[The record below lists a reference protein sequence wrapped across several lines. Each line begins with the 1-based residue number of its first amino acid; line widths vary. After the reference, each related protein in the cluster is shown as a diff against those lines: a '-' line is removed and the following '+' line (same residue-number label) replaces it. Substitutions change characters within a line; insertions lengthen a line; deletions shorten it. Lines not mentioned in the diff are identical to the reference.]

1 MQRTTRSGCVITY
14 APFWL
19 VWLPPGDNGP
29 ERYPHLRVTRPT
41 SGRGEP
47 LTNSEALGYWLNS
60 RANYCTA
67 TPEAEELLAMLRDC
81 S

>member
-1 MQRTTRSGCVITY
+1 MQRKTRSGRVITY

-19 VWLPPGDNGP
+19 VWLPPDDGGP

-41 SGRGEP
+41 SGNGQP
-47 LTNSEALGYWLNS
+47 LNDREALDYWLNS

-67 TPEAEELLAMLRDC
+67 TLEAENFLAMLRDC
-81 S
+81 